1 MMSRDE
7 KGHVI
12 FPRWL
17 ELFLQA
23 LILANLVSFAL
34 ETVPNLTHEQQ
45 YALHWFEVIS
55 IALFTVEYLARCLL
69 SRPMLGYA
77 FSVMGLVDLL
87 AILPFYISAGMDFR
101 SARAFRMLRL
111 FRLLKLTR
119 YSSAVRRYKHA
130 FVSVREEMVLFG
142 SAALIVLYLAAVGIH
157 YFEGESQPQHFA
169 SIPQSFWWAIV
180 TLTTVGYGDAVP
192 ITLGGRVFT
201 SLILVIGLGFVAV
214 PTGLLA
220 GALAR
225 ARENEKR
232 LEEQE
237 AAEKA
242 AAAQKAEP
250 E

>member
-1 MMSRDE
+1 MNIRDE

-17 ELFLQA
+17 ELFLQV

-34 ETVPNLTHEQQ
+34 ETVPNLTDDQQ
-45 YALHWFEVIS
+45 YALHWFEIIS
-55 IALFTVEYLARCLL
+55 IAIFTVEYLARCVL
-69 SRPMLGYA
+69 SRPVLRYA
-77 FSVMGLVDLL
+77 FSLMGVVDLL
-87 AILPFYISAGMDFR
+87 AILPFYLTAGLDFR

-111 FRLLKLTR
+111 FKLTR
-119 YSSAVRRYKHA
+119 YSMAARRFRHA
-130 FVSVREEMVLFG
+130 FVMVREEMVLFG

-157 YFEGESQPQHFA
+157 YFESEAQPQHF
-169 SIPQSFWWAIV
+169 SSVPQSFWWAIV

-192 ITLGGRVFT
+192 ITVAGRVFT
-201 SLILVIGLGFVAV
+201 SLVLVIGLGFVAV

-220 GALAR
+220 GALAK

-237 AAEKA
+237 AAQKSA
-242 AAAQKAEP
+242 SAQKAEQ